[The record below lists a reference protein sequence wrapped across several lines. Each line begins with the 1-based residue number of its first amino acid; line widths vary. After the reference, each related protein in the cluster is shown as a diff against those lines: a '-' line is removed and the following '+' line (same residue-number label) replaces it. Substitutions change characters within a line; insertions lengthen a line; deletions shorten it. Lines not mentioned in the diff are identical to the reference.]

1 MKRIILFGIGI
12 HTDKIVEI
20 IREEVSIV
28 ACVDNDKTRHGL
40 TFAGKKIQSVEE
52 GLKEEFD
59 FIVISFTEGYDDAV
73 SQLVNMGVEQSEI
86 VVPYAFDH
94 AKYRYW
100 HDIFY
105 IEELEYLETD
115 IRLTKIE
122 NCLENLPYE
131 IYDAVRNNEI
141 WIPEI
146 CDWRETV
153 REIKEN
159 HKSISRFG
167 DGELDLIMGR
177 GNTLQENDSGLAGR
191 LADILRDQSDSLLVA
206 IPNVYGSFANRR
218 ELFKEVFRRHL
229 ANGGRSRIYELL
241 DHNKVY
247 YDAFITRPYKDFID
261 RSETKEKFDR
271 MKEIWADRDV
281 TIIEG
286 EKTRL
291 GVGNDLL
298 NGVKTVERI
307 LCPALNAFVK
317 YDEILKAAHMI
328 PENRLIL
335 IALGATATVLARDL
349 AVCGYQAL
357 DIGHIDIEYEWF
369 LRNEVTA
376 ISGKYVNEA
385 PKGRIVA
392 EHIADKNYNGEVIAR
407 I

>member
-1 MKRIILFGIGI
+1 MKKIILFGIGI
-12 HTDKIVEI
+12 HTDRIVEI
-20 IREEVSIV
+20 IREEAEIV
-28 ACVDNDKTRHGL
+28 ACIDNDKNKHGHI
-40 TFAGKKIQSVEE
+40 FAGRKIQPVEE
-52 GLKEEFD
+52 GLKNNFD
-59 FIVISFTEGYDDAV
+59 FVVISFTEGHEEAV
-73 SQLVNMGVEQSEI
+73 RQLETLGIRQTKI
-86 VVPYAFDH
+86 AVPYLFDH

-100 HDIFY
+100 RDIFY

-131 IYDAVRNNEI
+131 IFDVVKNNQL
-141 WIPEI
+141 WIPQI
-146 CDWRETV
+146 RNWRETI

-159 HKSISRFG
+159 HKSVSRYG

-177 GNTLQENDSGLAGR
+177 GNTLQENNER
-191 LADILRDQSDSLLVA
+191 LAHRLAAILHDPSESLLVA
-206 IPNVYGSFANRR
+206 LPAVYGAFTNRR

-229 ANGGRSRIYELL
+229 ANGGRDRIYDLL

-247 YDAFITRPYKDFID
+247 YDAFITRPYKDFKD
-261 RSETKEKFDR
+261 RSETKEKFEQ
-271 MKEIWADRDV
+271 MKEIWAGRHV

-291 GVGNDLL
+291 GTGNDLL
-298 NGVKTVERI
+298 YGVKSVERI
-307 LCPALNAFVK
+307 LCPALNAFEK
-317 YDEILKAAHMI
+317 YDEILKAAQTI
-328 PENRLIL
+328 RKDRLVL

-349 AVCGYQAL
+349 TVCGYQAL

-369 LRNEVTA
+369 LRDEVTA
-376 ISGKYVNEA
+376 IEGKYVNEA

-392 EHIADKNYNGEVIAR
+392 EKINDNKYNGEVIAR